1 MTSPTPD
8 LRLGLG
14 TDAAPPGHAWHW
26 DLAARVLA
34 GLRSARGEHGPCTAA
49 TPCAAEAVM
58 AELAPITEFLA
69 QVPAPLAVSSCSAPP
84 R

>member
-8 LRLGLG
+8 LGL
-14 TDAAPPGHAWHW
+14 DAAPPGRSWHW
-26 DLAARVLA
+26 DLSAPVLA
-34 GLRSARGEHGPCTAA
+34 GLRSARGDHGPCTAD
-49 TPCAAEAVM
+49 TLCTAEPVM
-58 AELAPITEFLA
+58 AELAPITELLA